1 MATTIKMCSLLPYVC
16 YTDTFKEVADC
27 AGCCRVV
34 LHCPFYP
41 NVRKMHKKL
50 SWLMVDAKL
59 QASLQM
65 FMHGEPMFFFEE
77 KLLFKSFCHSYLT
90 H

>member
-27 AGCCRVV
+27 DDCCRVV
-34 LHCPFYP
+34 LHCSFYP
-41 NVRKMHKKL
+41 NLRKMHKKL

-59 QASLQM
+59 
-65 FMHGEPMFFFEE
+65 
-77 KLLFKSFCHSYLT
+77 
-90 H
+90 